1 LRPAPLNFPPREV
14 LVASIDGFELAA
26 IDRNAWRCKQAHLP
40 TQFDELY
47 ADLLDRWTVVL
58 TEIGNRLV
66 IRNQPTR
73 QPHHFNVASGL
84 TLQPPARLNTIEI
97 AVNVKLQQPGR
108 MIRRPAS
115 CLGSNPIEP
124 HSAEIKFVNE
134 GIDRPNR
141 IVLIDPVLQAFGK

>member
-1 LRPAPLNFPPREV
+1 
-14 LVASIDGFELAA
+14 
-26 IDRNAWRCKQAHLP
+26 
-40 TQFDELY
+40 
-47 ADLLDRWTVVL
+47 
-58 TEIGNRLV
+58 V